1 MRQTDDICVD
11 FEKRLKAIVPSV
23 NGGGGGGG
31 GTGRGPSGS
40 AQAACAV
47 AQAQTGSLILA
58 ATGALLAVAW
68 LLSGR
73 AELRLTRLLSAGQ
86 ARRSRAGWAARR
98 RSCCGST

>member
-1 MRQTDDICVD
+1 MRQTDDICAD

-58 ATGALLAVAW
+58 ATGAWACMR
-68 LLSGR
+68 LS
-73 AELRLTRLLSAGQ
+73 LT
-86 ARRSRAGWAARR
+86 
-98 RSCCGST
+98 